1 MRMTHSFKLSRR
13 MARHR
18 APLLAALM
26 LSAACNSTDSFDQ
39 SPAVETPTGIDTP
52 TGEEQAAAEVVPTTV
67 SLSAASTSGI
77 AFGTFDQPIEV
88 FSTYNGAMRIISPSY
103 LMSNLAAIKARG
115 GRVMLDLAGAQRYW
129 KDAAGHFSMTK
140 WKERVNRY
148 KGVNFSSYIN
158 DGTIVGHYLIDEPN
172 DPTNWNGQTVSGGT
186 VEAMAQYS
194 KQLWP
199 GMATVVRAEP
209 TYMAKW
215 SGTYR
220 YLDAAWA
227 QYVSWKGSPS
237 SYLSKHVSAAKN
249 KGLALVIG
257 LNISRGNNGYP
268 MTASQIKNWGSTM
281 LSSSYPCTFLSWKYR
296 SAILSGSIKD
306 AMTSLAS
313 QAKNRSYKNCR
324 G

>member
-1 MRMTHSFKLSRR
+1 MTHSFKLSRR

-26 LSAACNSTDSFDQ
+26 LIAACNSTDSFDQ
-39 SPAVETPTGIDTP
+39 TPAVETPGIDTP
-52 TGEEQAAAEVVPTTV
+52 TGQEQAGDQLVSTPV
-67 SLSAASTSGI
+67 SLSASSTSGI

-88 FSTYNGAMRIISPSY
+88 FSVYNGAMRIISPSY
-103 LMSNLAAIKARG
+103 LVSNLAAIKARG
-115 GRVMLDLAGAQRYW
+115 GRIMLDLAGAQRYW

-148 KGVNFSSYIN
+148 RNVNFSSYIN

-268 MTASQIKNWGSTM
+268 MTASQIKSWGSTM

-313 QAKNRSYKNCR
+313 QSRNRSYKTCR
-324 G
+324 GS

>member
-1 MRMTHSFKLSRR
+1 MTHSFKLSRR

-26 LSAACNSTDSFDQ
+26 LIAACNSTDSFDQ
-39 SPAVETPTGIDTP
+39 TPAVETPGIDTP
-52 TGEEQAAAEVVPTTV
+52 TGQEQAGDQLVSTPV
-67 SLSAASTSGI
+67 SLSASSTSGI
-77 AFGTFDQPIEV
+77 AFGTFDQPVEV
-88 FSTYNGAMRIISPSY
+88 FSVYQGAMRIISPSY
-103 LMSNLAAIKARG
+103 LKANLAAIKSKG
-115 GRVMLDLAGAQRYW
+115 GRVMLDLAGNQRYW

-148 KGVNFSSYIN
+148 KGIDFSSYIN
-158 DGTIVGHYLIDEPN
+158 DGTIIGHYLIDEPN

-199 GMATVVRAEP
+199 NLPTVVRAEP

-227 QYVSWKGSPS
+227 QYVSWKGTPS
-237 SYLSKHVSAAKN
+237 SYLSKHVTAAKN
-249 KGLALVIG
+249 KGLALVVG
-257 LNISRGNNGYP
+257 LNITHGNNHNA
-268 MTASQIKNWGSTM
+268 MTASQIKSWGTAM
-281 LSSSYPCTFLSWKYR
+281 LGSSYPCSFLSWKY
-296 SAILSGSIKD
+296 SSTILSGSKKD
-306 AMTSLAS
+306 AMLSLQS
-313 QAKNRSYKNCR
+313 QAKNRSYKSCR
-324 G
+324 S

>member
-18 APLLAALM
+18 VPLLAALM
-26 LSAACNSTDSFDQ
+26 LIGACNSTDSFNQ
-39 SPAVETPTGIDTP
+39 SPAAETPTGTDTP
-52 TGEEQAAAEVVPTTV
+52 TGQEQAGLVPTPV
-67 SLSAASTSGI
+67 SLSGSSTAGI
-77 AFGTFDQPIEV
+77 PFGTVDQPIEV
-88 FSTYNGAMRIISPSY
+88 FSTYKGALRILSPSY

-129 KDAAGHFSMTK
+129 RDASGHFSMTK

-148 KGVNFSSYIN
+148 KGINFSSYVS

-209 TYMAKW
+209 GYMAKW

-237 SYLSKHVSAAKN
+237 SYLSKNVSDAQR

-257 LNISRGNNGYP
+257 LNITHGNNHNA
-268 MTASQIKNWGSTM
+268 MTASQIKSWGSAM
-281 LSSSYPCTFLSWKYR
+281 LGSSYSCAFLNWKYSSSV
-296 SAILSGSIKD
+296 LSGSIKD
-306 AMTSLAS
+306 AMSSLAS
-313 QAKNRSYKNCR
+313 QSRNRSYKTCR
-324 G
+324 S

>member
-1 MRMTHSFKLSRR
+1 MRMTHSFKLYRR

-18 APLLAALM
+18 APWLAAAM
-26 LSAACNSTDSFDQ
+26 LIAACNSTDSFDQ
-39 SPAVETPTGIDTP
+39 SPSIDPPGLDTP
-52 TGEEQAAAEVVPTTV
+52 SGDDQSGVQVVPTSV
-67 SLSAASTSGI
+67 NLSGASTPGI
-77 AFGTFDQPIEV
+77 AFGTVDQPIEV
-88 FSTYNGAMRIISPSY
+88 WSTYKGGLRILSASY
-103 LMSNLAAIKARG
+103 LKSSLAAIKSRG

-148 KGVNFSSYIN
+148 KGVDFSSYIN
-158 DGTIVGHYLIDEPN
+158 DGTIIGHYLIDEPN

-199 GMATVVRAEP
+199 NMPTIVRAEP

-237 SYLSKHVSAAKN
+237 SYLSKHVAAAKN
-249 KGLALVIG
+249 KGLALVVG
-257 LNISRGNNGYP
+257 LNITHGNNHNA
-268 MTASQIKNWGSTM
+268 MTASQIKSWGSTM
-281 LSSSYPCTFLSWKYR
+281 LSSSYPCTMINWKY
-296 SAILSGSIKD
+296 SSSVLSGDKKT
-306 AMTSLAS
+306 AMLSVQNL
-313 QAKNRSYKNCR
+313 AKNRAYKSCR

>member
-1 MRMTHSFKLSRR
+1 MTHSFKLSRR

-18 APLLAALM
+18 VPLLAGLM
-26 LSAACNSTDSFDQ
+26 LIAACNSTDSFDQ
-39 SPAVETPTGIDTP
+39 NPVTDTPVLDTP
-52 TGEEQAAAEVVPTTV
+52 TGQEQTGVEVVPTSV
-67 SLSAASTSGI
+67 DLSASSTSGI

-88 FSTYNGAMRIISPSY
+88 FSLYNGAMRIISPSY
-103 LMSNLAAIKARG
+103 LRANLAAIRSRG

-129 KDAAGHFSMTK
+129 KDAAGRFSMTK

-148 KGVNFSSYIN
+148 RNVDFSSYIN
-158 DGTIVGHYLIDEPN
+158 DGTIIGHYLIDEPN

-199 GMATVVRAEP
+199 NMPTIVRAEP

-215 SGTYR
+215 SGSYR

-249 KGLALVIG
+249 KGLALVVG
-257 LNISRGNNGYP
+257 LNITHGNNHNA
-268 MTASQIKNWGSTM
+268 MTASQIKSWGSTM
-281 LSSSYPCTFLSWKYR
+281 LSSSYPCTMLNWRYS
-296 SAILSGSIKD
+296 STVLSGDKKN
-306 AMTSLAS
+306 AMLSLQS
-313 QAKNRSYKNCR
+313 QAKNRSYKTCR
-324 G
+324 GS